1 LNCNSGGVIASR
13 LLAKEKN
20 ANTFSRGKGSSN
32 EVASRCSIMTSGK
45 LPRRRRYLA
54 IALDYDDRDFDE
66 IDWNHGDPDN
76 SD

>member
-1 LNCNSGGVIASR
+1 
-13 LLAKEKN
+13 
-20 ANTFSRGKGSSN
+20 
-32 EVASRCSIMTSGK
+32 MTSGK